1 MPRSAQP
8 LGLAM
13 LIRQRR
19 STIPALCALVTIIV
33 FALVYELNGGAAFPT
48 DDAFI
53 NLHNAQVLRLG
64 HDESYLGVPAL
75 VGATSGLHLALL
87 FALERWVHPDTA
99 ALFVLGA
106 SAAIAYVLGVFFVCV
121 NAGCSRLE
129 CALIAVGGLVV
140 AGSLFQF
147 LNGMDTGL
155 AMAAVA
161 WTIKLLT
168 DKRRTLW
175 LPMLCGLMPFIRP
188 ELSFLSV
195 GAMLILFLDA
205 NCSLRFKLAA
215 AALAVLSAVPFLLWY
230 WIDTGLLVPN
240 TVGAK
245 MYYFAERYADWS
257 GKFRVVLTA
266 MALAALA
273 CFPLFLCLRFLR
285 PRAVAGLL
293 ALFALAFVGSY
304 LVNFPGGLLH
314 NGGRYLY
321 VFAPIVLFGVA
332 CGLSSASRKQT
343 IRLAA
348 ISALF
353 LPLMFGA
360 QLSDYRSRISG
371 DQQSL
376 ADVVNWINRNL
387 PDRPTVMVHDAGYIS
402 YAAQVPL
409 VDLVGLKTPAAID
422 FHRRLTY
429 PSAGRLR
436 SEAIADIATVFKPQ
450 YLVVLQDWND
460 KFDIVDGLRGNGFT
474 VQEVYAGRAPAG
486 TSAADIYHLYRL
498 TLPATDRAGATLS
511 SN

>member
-1 MPRSAQP
+1 
-8 LGLAM
+8 M
-13 LIRQRR
+13 LILQRR
-19 STIPALCALVTIIV
+19 STVPAICALIAIIV
-33 FALVYELNGGAAFPT
+33 FALVYYVDGGAAFPT

-64 HDESYLGVPAL
+64 HDENYVGVPAL

-87 FALERWVHPDTA
+87 FALERLVHPDAA

-106 SAAIAYVLGVFFVCV
+106 FAAVTYVLGVFQMCA
-121 NAGCSRLE
+121 NTGCSRLE
-129 CALIAVGGLVV
+129 SALIALGSLVL

-161 WTIKLLT
+161 WNIKLLT
-168 DKRRTLW
+168 DEKRTFW

-195 GAMLILFLDA
+195 GSMLILFLDG
-205 NCSLRFKLAA
+205 NCSVRSKLAA
-215 AALAVLSAVPFLLWY
+215 AVVAGSSAVPFLFWY

-245 MYYFAERYADWS
+245 MYYFAERYADWP
-257 GKFRVVLTA
+257 GKLRVVFTA
-266 MALAALA
+266 MSLAALA
-273 CFPLFLCLRFLR
+273 CFPLFLCLRLIR
-285 PRAVAGLL
+285 PRAVALLL

-304 LVNFPGGLLH
+304 LLNFPGGLLH

-332 CGLSSASRKQT
+332 CGLSATSRKQT
-343 IRLAA
+343 LRLAA

-353 LPLMFGA
+353 LPLVFGA
-360 QLSDYRSRISG
+360 QLSDYRSRITG
-371 DQQSL
+371 YRESL
-376 ADVVNWINRNL
+376 ADVVNWINVNL

-402 YAAQVPL
+402 YAAHVPL

-422 FHRRLTY
+422 FHRRLTF
-429 PSAGRLR
+429 PSAGQLR
-436 SEAIADIATVFKPQ
+436 SDAIADIAMVFKPQ

-460 KFDIVDGLRGNGFT
+460 KFDIVDGLRSNGFT
-474 VQEVYAGRAPAG
+474 VEEVYAGRAPSG
-486 TSAADIYHLYRL
+486 TPAADIYHLYRL
-498 TLPATDRAGATLS
+498 TLPATARAGTTPS
-511 SN
+511 TN